1 MLFLHLSSYR
11 VFHQTIARFLLII
24 VLVASSFSCTSSAKI
39 DDNSTKTTVYY
50 AGFGFMGRFDNIAEK
65 FPHAARLN
73 QQKGRQIGRLTAYFT
88 EQLKQQNFNNIVVNF
103 NSVDQNRNRP
113 LMLAMSV
120 ERETLSLDRGNNPI
134 VEISAQLLFFD
145 YESRVLLGN
154 LHIPV
159 AFKGIKGADN
169 KSDIEKL
176 FEQAYFSKTGLFNIA
191 NNKLK
196 TLALSDFEGIRL
208 QVASVSLE
216 DGAKKF
222 LPQAN
227 NQLIME
233 EYIGQYA
240 SAMLGKH
247 KVNIIPFSKGAT
259 IGRQMA
265 IRLNDTSAFNL
276 VLPKADYELD
286 ITLQRTDLMAKKHW
300 NIYGVKFDIAAKQS
314 FNNKSVLNMPLFYTS
329 KVKANTKEK
338 SLDQWAP
345 FEDAIESS
353 LADWAKQFANPSS
366 KWCKRYSSGSAA
378 CAQLKKFKQ
387 TLSI

>member
-1 MLFLHLSSYR
+1 M
-11 VFHQTIARFLLII
+11 FHQTIARFLLIT

-88 EQLKQQNFNNIVVNF
+88 EQLKQQNFNKIVVNF

-154 LHIPV
+154 VHIPV
-159 AFKGIKGADN
+159 AFQGIKGID
-169 KSDIEKL
+169 SDIEKL

-191 NNKLK
+191 NQKLK
-196 TLALSDFEGIRL
+196 TLALRDFEGIRL
-208 QVASVSLE
+208 QVANVSLE
-216 DGAKKF
+216 KGAKKF

-227 NQLIME
+227 SQLIME

-240 SAMLGKH
+240 TAMLGKH
-247 KVNIIPFSKGAT
+247 KLNIIPFSKGAT

-276 VLPKADYELD
+276 VLPKADYEID
-286 ITLQRTDLMAKKHW
+286 ITLKSTDLMAKKHW
-300 NIYGVKFDIAAKQS
+300 NIYGVNFDLAAKQS
-314 FNNKSVLNMPLFYTS
+314 FNNKLVLSMPLFYTS
-329 KVKANTKEK
+329 KVKTNSKEK
-338 SLDQWAP
+338 ALDQWAP

-353 LADWAKQFANPSS
+353 LADWAEQFSNPSN
-366 KWCKRYSSGSAA
+366 KWCSRFSSGSKA
-378 CAQLKKFKQ
+378 CTQLKQFKKI
-387 TLSI
+387 LRI